1 MGVMTA
7 PLATIKVNNVIIG
20 KMKNV
25 RVNESYQRGRV
36 VGLGSLNAS
45 ELPATS
51 FTGTLN
57 ASYYVI
63 DFNEHPFLDTA
74 LLRKTG
80 NPANFIN
87 TVLLDEAGFDID
99 LIKKVPDLA
108 NFPNGGR
115 DADGIIQTD
124 EVIFATVRKVFIT
137 SDSFDISEGQ
147 IAGRDGAFEY
157 LDPIVFQV

>member
-1 MGVMTA
+1 MGVLTA
-7 PLATIKVNNVIIG
+7 PLAIIKVNGQVIG

-45 ELPATS
+45 ELPATG

-57 ASYYVI
+57 ASFYAI
-63 DFNEHPFLDTA
+63 DFSEHPFYDTA
-74 LLRKTG
+74 LLRKT
-80 NPANFIN
+80 NNFLNFVN
-87 TVLLDEAGFDID
+87 TVLLDERGFDID
-99 LIKKVPDLA
+99 LIKKVPDTA
-108 NFPNGGR
+108 VSPTGR

-124 EVIFATVRKVFIT
+124 EVIFASIRKVFIT

>member
-1 MGVMTA
+1 MGVLTA

-36 VGLGSLNAS
+36 VGLGSLQAS
-45 ELPATS
+45 ELPATG

-57 ASYYVI
+57 ASFYVI
-63 DFNEHPFLDTA
+63 DFDKHPFMDTA

-80 NPANFIN
+80 ITSGFVN
-87 TVLLDEAGFDID
+87 TILLDEEGFDID
-99 LIKKVPDLA
+99 LIKKVPDLV

-115 DADGIIQTD
+115 DANGIIQTKD
-124 EVIFATVRKVFIT
+124 EAFATVRKVFIT

-157 LDPIVFQV
+157 LDPVTFQV